1 MKVLLV
7 GNYAPDKQESM
18 QRFSAMLETEL
29 RALGHDVRT
38 VRPLPR
44 FNRRGAGAAG
54 VAKWLGYADK
64 FLWFPALLKRAAR
77 HADIVHICDHSN
89 APYAKYCGQTPHLV
103 TCHDVLAIV
112 SALGLVPQNPTGATG
127 KLLQRF
133 ILRGLNRAQFVACD
147 SEKTREQLL
156 EVSTLAP
163 AQLDKVL
170 VGFNYPYSP
179 MPALQSAPL
188 LRALLP
194 QIAGEAGA
202 IKPYIL
208 HVGGNQWYKNRQ
220 GVLKIYGELRE
231 LMGEQTPAL
240 VMAGKA
246 FTGAMNALVEQLN
259 LNDVHAV
266 CDVSNEQLR
275 ALYSRAQLLV
285 FPSLAEGFGWPII
298 EAQACG
304 CRVLTTGAAPMNEVG
319 GDAAFYADAHDK
331 TEFARVIKSLLEQN
345 STERAASVERSLNN
359 IERFDPRVMAQR
371 YAQIYREQCAKQTS
385 N

>member
-29 RALGHDVRT
+29 RALGHQVR
-38 VRPLPR
+38 VLRPLPR

-54 VAKWLGYADK
+54 IAKWLGYADK
-64 FLWFPALLKRAAR
+64 FLLFPALLRRAAR
-77 HADIVHICDHSN
+77 RADVVHICDHSN
-89 APYAKYCGQTPHLV
+89 APYANYCGQTPHLV
-103 TCHDVLAIV
+103 TCHDLLAIR
-112 SALGLVPQNPTGATG
+112 SALGMVRENPTGITG
-127 KLLQRF
+127 KLLQKF
-133 ILRGLNRAQFVACD
+133 ILRGLERAPLVTCV
-147 SEKTREQLL
+147 SENSRQELLQVTHLKTEQTTVV
-156 EVSTLAP
+156 EN
-163 AQLDKVL
+163 
-170 VGFNYPYSP
+170 GFNYPYSP
-179 MPALQSAPL
+179 MPAPQSAPIL
-188 LRALLP
+188 SALLP
-194 QIAGEAGA
+194 QMVSETGA

-208 HVGGNQWYKNRQ
+208 HVGGNQWYKNRE
-220 GVLKIYGELRE
+220 GVLEIYGELRA

-240 VMAGKA
+240 VMAGKP
-246 FTGAMNALVEQLN
+246 FTGNMNALVEQLS
-259 LNDVHAV
+259 LSDVHAV
-266 CDVSNEQLR
+266 SDVSNEELR
-275 ALYSRAQLLV
+275 ALYSQAQLFV

-319 GDAAFYADAHDK
+319 GDAAFYADAQNQ

-345 STERAASVERSLNN
+345 STERAASVEQSLNN

-371 YAQIYREQCAKQTS
+371 YAQIYREQCAKQKP